1 MRSVVLGT
9 ALSVC
14 LLVLATSGIRAG
26 MALSDPIESPVDTQ
40 VFSPQAIALAN
51 LNADSLLDAVVVGK
65 TNAYF
70 GVYPG
75 NGHGAFGPQSDS
87 GHLNLQ
93 PTDFVLG
100 DFNGDGLLDLIS
112 INSACTS

>member
-1 MRSVVLGT
+1 MRRLVLGS

-14 LLVLATSGIRAG
+14 LLVLAASGIRA
-26 MALSDPIESPVDTQ
+26 AVTLSDPVESPVDSP
-40 VFSPQAIALAN
+40 SPQAIALAD
-51 LNADSLLDAVVVGK
+51 LSADSLLDAVVVSK
-65 TNAYF
+65 TQAKY
-70 GVYPG
+70 GLYPG
-75 NGHGAFGPQSDS
+75 NGRGGFGPVTDQ
-87 GHLNLQ
+87 GYCNLQ

>member
-1 MRSVVLGT
+1 MRRVVLGS
-9 ALSVC
+9 ALSIC
-14 LLVLATSGIRAG
+14 LLLFFPSGIRAG
-26 MALSDPIESPVDTQ
+26 LALSDPIESAVDTE
-40 VFSPQAIALAN
+40 VYSPQAIALAD

-87 GHLNLQ
+87 GHLYLQ
-93 PTDFVLG
+93 STDFVLG
-100 DFNGDGLLDLIS
+100 DFNGDGLLDLVS
-112 INSACTS
+112 INSGCT